1 MVINFDI
8 FYFGKQT
15 VKQHMKVKVAQLCPT
30 LCDPMD
36 YTVHGILQVRILEWV
51 AFPSLGI
58 FPNQGLNPGLPHCR
72 GILYQLSHRKNPR
85 ILEWVAYPFS
95 SRSSQSQEL
104 NWGFLHCRQILYQL
118 AIRETP
124 KQHIKWSNLEKK
136 ESFKCRLFCRLF
148 CNSKTCNQWLYL
160 FSNIWHCFFIELIFS
175 S

>member
-51 AFPSLGI
+51 AFPFSGD
-58 FPNQGLNPGLPHCR
+58 LP
-72 GILYQLSHRKNPR
+72 KPR
-85 ILEWVAYPFS
+85 IEPRTPALQGDSLPAQPPEKPKNTGMGAYPFS

-124 KQHIKWSNLEKK
+124 KQHIK
-136 ESFKCRLFCRLF
+136 
-148 CNSKTCNQWLYL
+148 
-160 FSNIWHCFFIELIFS
+160 
-175 S
+175 